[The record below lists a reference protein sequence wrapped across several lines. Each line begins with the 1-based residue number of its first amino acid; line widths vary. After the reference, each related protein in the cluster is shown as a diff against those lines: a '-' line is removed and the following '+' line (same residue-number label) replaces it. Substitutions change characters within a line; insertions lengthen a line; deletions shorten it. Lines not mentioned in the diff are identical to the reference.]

1 MSGWNAE
8 ITPARSSRG
17 TACQV
22 GLPWIERTGGNPPL
36 SGGEGRVGSASSA
49 TADGLPILECGGVGL
64 MPAREVHVSNS
75 EGMLPRSS
83 LASHSIGKDAVP
95 LPPSRRAEKPKA

>member
-1 MSGWNAE
+1 
-8 ITPARSSRG
+8 
-17 TACQV
+17 
-22 GLPWIERTGGNPPL
+22 
-36 SGGEGRVGSASSA
+36 
-49 TADGLPILECGGVGL
+49 

-95 LPPSRRAEKPKA
+95 LPPSRRAEKTEGVSTRVRPDKNSEGKIRRDGYFFGDKSLIFIFFVPEELN